1 MKGKI
6 RGIKSKICYIIKK
19 KKSKTSSYGMNIYN
33 QLLGK
38 DMIDAGDSDLF
49 ILVRIFLTMIILNTI
64 TIIAQ
69 LRQI

>member
-1 MKGKI
+1 MNVEDVTQE
-6 RGIKSKICYIIKK
+6 KK
-19 KKSKTSSYGMNIYN
+19 KLKTSSYGMNIYN

-64 TIIAQ
+64 TMIAQ